1 MDVDTAS
8 SSLSENGTSMETV
21 GDQPAAAEQL
31 VRRLNSKE
39 ATIGI
44 VGLGYVGL
52 PLAVEYADQGFSTVG
67 IDVDDDRVGQL
78 NAGENYLDDLDDS
91 VVGRL
96 VEEERLRGTS
106 TFSSSDEIDVFYVC
120 VPTPVTDTNE
130 PDTTYIEAAAESIA
144 EHLRPGQL
152 IVLKS
157 TTYPDTTEGVVQP
170 ILEDAAQEKGLEL
183 GRDYFLAHSPERI
196 DPGNEEYTT
205 ANTPVVAGG
214 VTDVCTEVTR
224 TALEQII
231 AEVHTVSNPKVAEME
246 KLLENIFRSVNIA
259 LVNELAQLCD
269 RIGGVSMWEVIQ
281 AAATKPFGFMPF
293 YPGPG
298 LGGHCIPIDPHYLSW
313 LARKYDFET
322 SFITLSARINEGM
335 PFYVV
340 ESVVE
345 AIARR
350 PIQLTDASVLVLG
363 VAFKRNV
370 DDTRHSPAATIIKLL
385 REKGIETIR
394 YHDPHV
400 PSYEVSGS
408 DGGTIEVPSADL
420 TADTLQAHDATV
432 IVTDHDAFDPHLIA
446 EHAPTIVDTRNALA
460 DVTDPDLREKIALLG
475 SGKACHPQ
483 P

>member
-1 MDVDTAS
+1 MDLDTP
-8 SSLSENGTSMETV
+8 SSLSTNGSTQAATV
-21 GDQPAAAEQL
+21 EQSAAAQQL
-31 VRRLNSKE
+31 AHRLDTKE

-52 PLAVEYADQGFSTVG
+52 PLAVEYAEQDFSTIG
-67 IDVDDDRVGQL
+67 IDLDEDRIQQL
-78 NAGENYLDDLDDS
+78 NAGDNYIDDLDDS
-91 VVGRL
+91 VVRRL
-96 VEEERLRGTS
+96 VDERQLRGTS
-106 TFSSSDEIDVFYVC
+106 TYASADEIDVFFVC

-130 PDTTYIEAAAESIA
+130 PDTSYIEAAAQSIA

-152 IVLKS
+152 FVLKS

-170 ILEDAAQEKGLEL
+170 ILEDAAREKDLEL
-183 GRDYFLAHSPERI
+183 GRDFFLAHSPERI

-214 VTDVCTEVTR
+214 VTEACTHLVTE
-224 TALEQII
+224 ALEQIVG
-231 AEVHTVSNPKVAEME
+231 EVHTVSNPKVAEME

-269 RIGGVSMWEVIQ
+269 RIGDVSMWEVIQ
-281 AAATKPFGFMPF
+281 AASTKPFGFMPF

-298 LGGHCIPIDPHYLSW
+298 LGGHCIPIDPHYLSS
-313 LARKYDFET
+313 LAKQYNFET

-340 ESVVE
+340 ESIVE

-350 PIQLTDASVLVLG
+350 PVQLSNASVLVLG
-363 VAFKRNV
+363 VAFKQNV
-370 DDTRHSPAATIIKLL
+370 DDVRHSPAATIIKLL
-385 REKGIETIR
+385 REKGTGTIR

-400 PSYEVSGS
+400 PSYEVSTL
-408 DGGTIEVPSADL
+408 GGETVEVPSVDL
-420 TADTLQAHDATV
+420 TPEVLQAHDATV
-432 IVTDHDAFDPHLIA
+432 IVTDHDAFDSHLIA
-446 EHAPTIVDTRNALA
+446 EHAPTIIDTRNALE

-475 SGKACHPQ
+475 NGNSCHSAA
-483 P
+483 